1 MTSYQ
6 NTQMALQQRSSAGT
20 WGMAKKKI
28 QVNLYE
34 ADWFAEQDKKPEITL
49 IELYENKRMLTL
61 RKSVRWSKLLEE
73 ILGGVE

>member
-28 QVNLYE
+28 QVKFCSDNIFQATADNTHTLFSNLRQFKCGKVL
-34 ADWFAEQDKKPEITL
+34 WLLRFVV
-49 IELYENKRMLTL
+49 ENKFNF
-61 RKSVRWSKLLEE
+61 KWV
-73 ILGGVE
+73 G